1 MTCVVTTRVAPHDL
15 VLIFS
20 KEMAALGSQSYHP
33 LLNTLMNRLTDKN
46 FSFKCPM
53 NWDAMQATDN
63 GRFCGKCQKEVFD
76 LTNCSLDEVRALQQ
90 KHGSIC
96 GSIRVMSAAAVAISL
111 STAACQKENQKP
123 DSVRIVGLMQ
133 SPSQLVLPP
142 EQRLMG
148 DVCVPPPVEPQKKE
162 APKEQPPEVIKGF
175 VCPIPPPAAPP
186 APSKE

>member
-1 MTCVVTTRVAPHDL
+1 
-15 VLIFS
+15 
-20 KEMAALGSQSYHP
+20 MAALGSQSYNQ

-76 LTNCSLDEVRALQQ
+76 LTNCSLDEVRALQL

-96 GSIRVMSAAAVAISL
+96 GSIRVMGAAAVAISL

-123 DSVRIVGLMQ
+123 DSVRTVGEIQ
-133 SPSQLVLPP
+133 SPSQVVLQQIPDA
-142 EQRLMG
+142 MG
-148 DVCVPPPVEPQKKE
+148 LIKPLPVEEREVCPK
-162 APKEQPPEVIKGF
+162 PKESVSEGPCPKEPEECDF
-175 VCPIPPPAAPP
+175 
-186 APSKE
+186 

>member
-1 MTCVVTTRVAPHDL
+1 MIERF
-15 VLIFS
+15 FS
-20 KEMAALGSQSYHP
+20 KEMAAVGSQSYNQ

-63 GRFCGKCQKEVFD
+63 GRFCGKCQKDVFD

-96 GSIRVMSAAAVAISL
+96 GSIRVMGAAAVAISL

-123 DSVRIVGLMQ
+123 DSVRTVGEIP
-133 SPSQLVLPP
+133 SPSQVVLPP
-142 EQRLMG
+142 EPVIMG
-148 DVCVPPPVEPQKKE
+148 KIKPPPVEE
-162 APKEQPPEVIKGF
+162 IE
-175 VCPIPPPAAPP
+175 VCPNPQTEDPP